1 MSRRT
6 AFVVISFALVLLAS
20 ACGGGDD
27 EAEPQPPAATT
38 EMDMDGTTLQL
49 AADPDGALEFDQESL
64 EAPAGM
70 VMIELENEAS
80 VPHDVAVEGQGVDEK
95 SETVTGGS
103 TTLMVELE
111 PGTYTFYC
119 SVPGHREAGMEGT
132 LTVS

>member
-6 AFVVISFALVLLAS
+6 ALVVVSFALVLLAS

-49 AADPDGALEFDQESL
+49 AADPDGALEFEQESL